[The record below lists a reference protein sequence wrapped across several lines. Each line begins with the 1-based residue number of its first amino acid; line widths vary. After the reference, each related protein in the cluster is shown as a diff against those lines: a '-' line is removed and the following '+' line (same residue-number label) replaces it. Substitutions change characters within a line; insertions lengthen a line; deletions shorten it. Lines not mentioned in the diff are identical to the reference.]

1 MAGENLTP
9 GIERVKYDPTKIL
22 GAPGLKAWAGRI
34 SEEWDPALQG
44 SKAAKLYREMLDSE
58 PVLAT
63 VVRMITT
70 VLQQADVYVQPHKSG
85 TPLAYEAKDLVE
97 ECIEEMTPSW
107 DEFLEDVLSAV
118 AYGWSFHEITYARR
132 PDGRLG
138 WASIDIRGQ
147 DSLDRWE
154 IDDAGRVVGMWQ
166 MPPPSFKRIF
176 IPIEKAL
183 HFRIGGPKGNPEG
196 KSLFRACKRP
206 YLYKRSLEEIE
217 AIGIERDLAGLP
229 VLEVPPDLLG
239 VDASDAEKAFVD
251 QLFRRIQ
258 NVRRDAEEA
267 VLIPAAEW
275 TRPDGA
281 VEKSG
286 WRFSL
291 LSTGGT
297 RQVNAGDVIRRYE
310 HRMLMTF
317 LAEFLL
323 LGEAG
328 GAGSYALS
336 KDKSDFLVLSLTAI
350 LKSICIAFTQ
360 QAVFPL
366 MKLNGYPEDAW
377 PTVEHDDIESPAL
390 GELATYVATLTQ
402 AGVLMPDEALE
413 RKLREWAAL
422 PQLGEDDPRPGASS
436 EIEAEP
442 EAEEE
447 PREIGRPAPAQSPA
461 VSQPREGE
469 DLQSTALSGAQ
480 VMSAKEI
487 VIDVAAGRLPR
498 ESGVAMLQRFFQ
510 ISKDDAEAIMGEV
523 GRSFVPTAIDEGGDG
538 VRPQA

>member
-85 TPLAYEAKDLVE
+85 TPLAHEAKELVE
-97 ECIEEMTPSW
+97 ECIEDMTPTW
-107 DEFLEDVLSAV
+107 EGLLEDMLSAI
-118 AYGWSFHEITYARR
+118 AYGWSYCEITYKRR
-132 PDGRLG
+132 GDGRFG

-147 DSLDRWE
+147 DTLDRWE

-196 KSLFRACKRP
+196 KSLFRACKRA
-206 YLYKRSLEEIE
+206 YLFKRGLEEIE
-217 AIGIERDLAGLP
+217 AIGVERELAGLP

-239 VDASDAEKAFVD
+239 VDATAEERAFVD
-251 QLFRRIQ
+251 SLFKRVQ
-258 NVRRDAEEA
+258 NIRRDAEEA
-267 VLIPAAEW
+267 MILPASEW
-275 TRPDGA
+275 TRADGT
-281 VEKSG
+281 VEKTG

-291 LSTGGT
+291 VTSGGS
-297 RQVNAGDVIRRYE
+297 RAIGIDPVIRRYE

-328 GAGSYALS
+328 GGSYALA
-336 KDKSDFLVLSLTAI
+336 KDKSDFLVLSLTSI
-350 LKSICIAFTQ
+350 LKSIVRVFTA
-360 QAVFPL
+360 QAIVPL
-366 MKLNGYPEDAW
+366 MRLNGYPQDAW
-377 PTVEHDDIESPAL
+377 PTLQHDDIESPAL
-390 GELATYVATLTQ
+390 AELSTYVSTLIQ
-402 AGVLMPDEALE
+402 AGAIVPDEALE

-422 PQLGEDDPRPGASS
+422 PQLGEDDAQHGVVEPTRP
-436 EIEAEP
+436 EADEEP
-442 EAEEE
+442 EA
-447 PREIGRPAPAQSPA
+447 REIARPPAEGSHAGPQ
-461 VSQPREGE
+461 REAE
-469 DLQSTALSGAQ
+469 DLQSTAVNGAQ
-480 VMSAKEI
+480 VQAAKEI
-487 VIDVAAGRLPR
+487 VLDVVAGRLPIEAAR
-498 ESGVAMLQRFFQ
+498 GMLKEFFQ
-510 ISKDDAEAIMGEV
+510 LSDQAVDRILGATEG
-523 GRSFVPTAIDEGGDG
+523 FVPAAPIEGDDG
-538 VRPQA
+538 ASAPA